1 MKFKYFSTFFFILS
15 LTAFSHAQVVTNV
28 ATISASITAP
38 IVTPVMPPTVC
49 GIYCTP
55 PLPQPATTTKK
66 VYKLPKEGVRIKFTD
81 ANFSIFPDKIINP
94 WADRKIFVVSSKWQT
109 ACLYD
114 ETGNKYVVKKED
126 MVATTTTQ
134 AFVGKPLCIQTAT
147 GKKDLPTEIGL
158 YNIQTKYGKDYKS
171 TFYTTT
177 GDKPE
182 KKEDGAPMPFAM
194 HFGRIIGQYEN
205 KKLIFDFSDGSAIH
219 EKQTFNK
226 LGAMP
231 FVSHGCIAVEKG
243 MGQTLQKIVTYGD
256 MVLVIGENIPTT
268 ISEMISLNK

>member
-1 MKFKYFSTFFFILS
+1 MKFKLAYILLFTFSLYS
-15 LTAFSHAQVVTNV
+15 FSSAQVVTISGT
-28 ATISASITAP
+28 ATLP
-38 IVTPVMPPTVC
+38 IVAPVQPPVVC
-49 GIYCTP
+49 GVNCTP
-55 PLPQPATTTKK
+55 PLPTPATSTATSTKK
-66 VYKLPKEGVRIKFTD
+66 YKLPKEGVRIKFSD
-81 ANFSIFPDKIINP
+81 ANFTFFPDKITNP
-94 WADRKIFVVSSKWQT
+94 WGDRKIFVVSNKWQT

-114 ETGNKYVVKKED
+114 ESGNKYIVKQED

-158 YNIQTKYGKDYKS
+158 YNIQTKYEKDYKS
-171 TFYTTT
+171 TFFTSA
-177 GDKPE
+177 GKKPDKP
-182 KKEDGAPMPFAM
+182 EDGAPMPYAM
-194 HFGRIIGQYEN
+194 HFGRIIGQNETG
-205 KKLIFDFSDGSAIH
+205 KLIYDFSDGSAIH

-256 MVLVIGENIPTT
+256 MILVINETIPDTK
-268 ISEMISLNK
+268 SGMISLDK